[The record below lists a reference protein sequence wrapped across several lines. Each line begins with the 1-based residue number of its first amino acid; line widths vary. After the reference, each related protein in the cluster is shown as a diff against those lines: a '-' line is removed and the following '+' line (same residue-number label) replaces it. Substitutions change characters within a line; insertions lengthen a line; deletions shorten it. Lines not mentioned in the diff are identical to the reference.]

1 MAYGCSCWQ
10 LFSNMAPSASNMPDW
25 FGVSVS
31 WLVSS
36 HPPCPHF
43 LNAETWIQNWKWAQ
57 CFSYSHVRFC
67 SAMIFIIRKVFG
79 RWLFFPVLNFERL
92 GRGHS
97 WSCRPDR
104 GVKKCRGWL
113 GAWACLIGI
122 NPLKLLT
129 HCQVWM
135 PLLWCH
141 RSHPYRYLLIFDSS
155 KVWSISFDT
164 CSPRNSQSSLGF
176 IDQGLVLCFSAGVRI
191 AGHHHCRDNPQRAP
205 WQHFC
210 TVEDNV

>member
-1 MAYGCSCWQ
+1 M
-10 LFSNMAPSASNMPDW
+10 
-25 FGVSVS
+25 
-31 WLVSS
+31 
-36 HPPCPHF
+36 
-43 LNAETWIQNWKWAQ
+43 
-57 CFSYSHVRFC
+57 
-67 SAMIFIIRKVFG
+67 
-79 RWLFFPVLNFERL
+79 LNFERL

-129 HCQVWM
+129 HCQVCM

-210 TVEDNV
+210 AVEDNVVAIRHCAARGYLDNLPTVCFPDKHYTLSPLEI